1 MYNPKF
7 EIGDIVECIDD
18 SNNQLSL
25 SKFVKIGDVFIVR
38 DVGKYVSSHYRDK
51 RDEGPEIIKF
61 DLPDYIDLPY
71 YMTGRYW
78 MSNWR
83 FKLVA
88 KKTKFGYV
96 IQV

>member
-1 MYNPKF
+1 MYTPKF

-38 DVGKYVSSHYRDK
+38 DIDKYVSSHYRDK
-51 RDEGPEIIKF
+51 RDEGPEIIEF
-61 DLPDYIDLPY
+61 DLPY
-71 YMTGRYW
+71 YMTGKYW

-83 FKLVA
+83 FKLAA

>member
-1 MYNPKF
+1 MYTPKF

-38 DVGKYVSSHYRDK
+38 DIDKYVSSHYRDK
-51 RDEGPEIIKF
+51 RDEGPEIIEF
-61 DLPDYIDLPY
+61 DLPDY
-71 YMTGRYW
+71 MTGKYW

>member
-38 DVGKYVSSHYRDK
+38 DVGKYASVNHPGK
-51 RDEGPEIIKF
+51 RDEGPDVIEF
-61 DLPDYIDLPY
+61 DLPAYISH
-71 YMTGRYW
+71 RYW
-78 MSNWR
+78 MSSWR